1 MMSLA
6 CVGFEVN
13 MRVWVRLVAKAFCC
27 AQVVKALSAL
37 YLGSTEYIMAI
48 ARQQQCTLYV
58 HYTLYNRVADPSIR
72 KVECTG
78 KSVLTTCSTIQ
89 VFVHCS
95 VAAAP

>member
-37 YLGSTEYIMAI
+37 YLEGQLCILWPSHDSNSV
-48 ARQQQCTLYV
+48 QDV
-58 HYTLYNRVADPSIR
+58 HCTLYNRVADPSTR
-72 KVECTG
+72 NVECTG
-78 KSVLTTCSTIQ
+78 KSVLTTSSTIQ
-89 VFVHCS
+89 VFAHCS
-95 VAAAP
+95 VV

>member
-1 MMSLA
+1 MSLA

-48 ARQQQCTLYV
+48 ARQQQCTLDV
-58 HYTLYNRVADPSIR
+58 HTLYNIIGLQIPYTRN
-72 KVECTG
+72 VECTG

-95 VAAAP
+95 VV